1 MGYREVPLEK
11 RLKENIRNYRL
22 ENLYEVQQMR
32 EQLKCL
38 EQLTGIQVLVTERHG
53 EKMISVGNFA
63 DFKPD
68 VVNEP
73 GRKLRVENRTVGHV
87 YSRLDKVESDKAEL
101 AERFLE
107 ELVVMWERL
116 GQESYEGRERAMY
129 IDEMESRQEQGRTV
143 LQGSKED
150 VLTGVLN
157 KTFFEERVKV
167 LDRSEVVPLAALE
180 ANINDW
186 KFVNDHYGV
195 EESDRLIRVIAEQ
208 IRSCAREEYVIGRV
222 DGDVFRIVIPL
233 PEEDEVEDYVN
244 QIKLSCEE
252 YEDEILSPSIAVG
265 VMMKT
270 NVEEKLN
277 DVFAEAEY
285 KMFEDKFEMKQDS
298 AYQARLHR
306 NI

>member
-22 ENLYEVQQMR
+22 GNLYEIQEMSD
-32 EQLKCL
+32 QLKCL
-38 EQLTGIQVLVTERHG
+38 EHLTGIQVLVTERHG

-87 YSRLDKVESDKAEL
+87 YSRLDKVEPGQREL

-107 ELVVMWERL
+107 ELVIMWERL
-116 GQESYEGRERAMY
+116 GQETYAGRERATY
-129 IDEMESRQEQGRTV
+129 IDDMESRLAQGKMT
-143 LQGSKED
+143 LQGNRED

-157 KTFFEERVKV
+157 KTFFEERIKV

-222 DGDVFRIVIPL
+222 DGDVFRIVIPI
-233 PEEDEVEDYVN
+233 PEEGEVEDFVKR
-244 QIKLSCEE
+244 IKLSCQE
-252 YEDEILSPSIAVG
+252 YEDAILSPSIAVG
-265 VMMKT
+265 AMMKT
-270 NVEEKLN
+270 NVEEKLE
-277 DVFAEAEY
+277 DIFAEAEY

-306 NI
+306 NK